1 MFKIIKFIFSIF
13 LLILLGLG
21 IFVYRGIHSS
31 LLSDNKV
38 TFEIKE
44 GESVATL
51 IQKLKDQK
59 VISSD
64 FLLKQYLKFKGAD
77 TKIKAGLFEISPPI
91 TIEKIVAA
99 LQVEGKNERNITI
112 IPGWDLRDIAE
123 YFKKEGIIED
133 EDAFFDYVVGIPA
146 HEYSLRRQLPL
157 FLLSFGDEAWIEQTE
172 KETSSTI
179 ARNHAS
185 ILSSKPWYVSLE
197 GYLAPET
204 YRIYKNE
211 KIEDIVKRLLDQ
223 RQGQFTTQMLQDIQA
238 QGKTVHQILTLAS
251 ILEKEVKSSEDRK
264 KVADLFWRRID
275 AGMGLQADSTVHYLS
290 GREGDVFTKQKER
303 EIDSLYNTYK
313 YRDLPP
319 GPISNPSLSSIMAA
333 IYPTPN
339 NAVYF
344 LTTPSGEV
352 IYSKTLDEHNA
363 NVAKY
368 LR

>member
-1 MFKIIKFIFSIF
+1 MFKIIKFLFF
-13 LLILLGLG
+13 LFVLIMIGTG

-31 LLSDNKV
+31 LLSDNKIS
-38 TFEIKE
+38 FEIKE
-44 GESVATL
+44 GETVSAL

-64 FLLKQYLKFKGAD
+64 FLLKQYLKFTGAD

-99 LQVEGKNERNITI
+99 LQIEGKNERNITI
-112 IPGWDLRDIAE
+112 IPGWDLGDIAK
-123 YFKKEGIIED
+123 YFEAEGIASSTE
-133 EDAFFDYVVGIPA
+133 FFALTGRPGV
-146 HEYSLRRQLPL
+146 
-157 FLLSFGDEAWIEQTE
+157 FGRA
-172 KETSSTI
+172 TSSLESEF
-179 ARNHAS
+179 S
-185 ILSSKPWYVSLE
+185 ILKNKPNVSLE

-204 YRIYKNE
+204 YRIYKG
-211 KIEDIVKRLLDQ
+211 EDLQSILKRLLSQ
-223 RQGQFTTQMLQDIQA
+223 REKDFTTQMLQDIQA
-238 QGKTVHQILTLAS
+238 QNKTVHEILTLAS
-251 ILEKEVKSSEDRK
+251 ILEKEVKTSEDRK
-264 KVADLFWRRID
+264 KVADLFWRRVD

-319 GPISNPSLSSIMAA
+319 GPISNPSISSIMAA

-339 NAVYF
+339 DAVYF
-344 LTTPSGEV
+344 LTDSKFEV
-352 IYSKTLDEHNA
+352 HYASTLDEHNA
-363 NVAKY
+363 NVARY

>member
-1 MFKIIKFIFSIF
+1 M
-13 LLILLGLG
+13 LALGF
-21 IFVYRGIHSS
+21 FVYRGIHSS
-31 LLSDNKV
+31 LLSDNKI

-44 GESVATL
+44 GETVAAL

-59 VISSD
+59 IISSD
-64 FLLKQYLKFKGAD
+64 FLLKQYLKFTGAD

-91 TIEKIVAA
+91 TLEKIVAA

-112 IPGWDLRDIAE
+112 IPGWDLGDIAK
-123 YFKKEGIIED
+123 YFDAEGI
-133 EDAFFDYVVGIPA
+133 A
-146 HEYSLRRQLPL
+146 
-157 FLLSFGDEAWIEQTE
+157 
-172 KETSSTI
+172 SSTDLF
-179 ARNHAS
+179 ALTGTPAVFGPWAS
-185 ILSSKPWYVSLE
+185 TTFADYPLLKNKPQNVSLE

-211 KIEDIVKRLLDQ
+211 KIEDIVKRLLDE
-223 RQGQFTTQMLQDIQA
+223 RQGQFTTQMLQDIQS
-238 QGKTVHQILTLAS
+238 QGKSVHQILTLAS
-251 ILEKEVKSSEDRK
+251 ILEKEVKTSEDRK

-319 GPISNPSLSSIMAA
+319 GPISNPSLDSIMAA

-344 LTTPSGEV
+344 LTTTEGEV
-352 IYSKTLDEHNA
+352 IYSRTLDEHNT
-363 NVAKY
+363 NVVKY

>member
-1 MFKIIKFIFSIF
+1 MFKIIKFLFF
-13 LLILLGLG
+13 LFILIMIGTG

-31 LLSDNKV
+31 LLSDNKI

-44 GESVATL
+44 GETVSAL

-64 FLLKQYLKFKGAD
+64 FLLKQYLKFTGAD
-77 TKIKAGLFEISPPI
+77 TKIKAGLFEIVPPI
-91 TIEKIVAA
+91 TLEKIVAA

-112 IPGWDLRDIAE
+112 IPGWDLGDIAK
-123 YFKKEGIIED
+123 YFEAEGI
-133 EDAFFDYVVGIPA
+133 A
-146 HEYSLRRQLPL
+146 
-157 FLLSFGDEAWIEQTE
+157 
-172 KETSSTI
+172 SSTEFF
-179 ARNHAS
+179 ALTGKPAVFGPWAS
-185 ILSSKPWYVSLE
+185 TTFVDYPLLKNKPQNVSLE

-211 KIEDIVKRLLDQ
+211 KIEVIVKRLLDE
-223 RQGQFTTQMLQDIQA
+223 RQGQFTTQMLQDIQS
-238 QGKTVHQILTLAS
+238 QGKSVHEILTLAS
-251 ILEKEVKSSEDRK
+251 ILEKEVKTSEDRK

-290 GREGDVFTKQKER
+290 GREGDVFTKKKER

-319 GPISNPSLSSIMAA
+319 GPISNPSISSIMAA
-333 IYPTPN
+333 IYPTSN
-339 NAVYF
+339 DAVYF
-344 LTTPSGEV
+344 LTDSVGGV
-352 IYSKTLDEHNA
+352 HYARTLAEHNS
-363 NVAKY
+363 NVAQF

>member
-1 MFKIIKFIFSIF
+1 MFKIIKFLFFIF
-13 LLILLGLG
+13 LLLMVGTG

-31 LLSDNKV
+31 LLSDNKI

-44 GESVATL
+44 GETVSAL

-64 FLLKQYLKFKGAD
+64 FLLKQYLKFTGVD
-77 TKIKAGLFEISPPI
+77 TKIKAGLFEITPPI
-91 TIEKIVAA
+91 TLEKIVAA
-99 LQVEGKNERNITI
+99 LQIEGKNERNITI
-112 IPGWDLRDIAE
+112 IPGWDLGDIAK
-123 YFKKEGIIED
+123 YFEAEGL
-133 EDAFFDYVVGIPA
+133 A
-146 HEYSLRRQLPL
+146 
-157 FLLSFGDEAWIEQTE
+157 
-172 KETSSTI
+172 SSTDLF
-179 ARNHAS
+179 AFTGKPAVFGPWAS
-185 ILSSKPWYVSLE
+185 TTFADYPLLKNKPQNVSLE

-211 KIEDIVKRLLDQ
+211 KIEDIVKRLLDE
-223 RQGQFTTQMLQDIQA
+223 RQGQFTTQMLQDIQS
-238 QGKTVHQILTLAS
+238 QGKTVHEILTLAS
-251 ILEKEVKSSEDRK
+251 IIEKEVKTSEDRK

-319 GPISNPSLSSIMAA
+319 GPISNPSISSIMAA

-339 NAVYF
+339 DAVYF
-344 LTTPSGEV
+344 LTDSVGGV
-352 IYSKTLDEHNA
+352 HYARTLAEHNS
-363 NVAKY
+363 NVAQF

>member
-1 MFKIIKFIFSIF
+1 MFKLLKFFVSIF
-13 LLILLGLG
+13 FLIVLGLG

-31 LLSDNKV
+31 ELSNNKIS
-38 TFEIKE
+38 FEIKE
-44 GESVATL
+44 GETVAAL

-64 FLLKQYLKFKGAD
+64 FLLRQYLKFTGAD
-77 TKIKAGLFEISPPI
+77 TKIKAGLFEITPPI
-91 TIEKIVAA
+91 TIEKIVEA

-112 IPGWDLRDIAE
+112 IPGWDLGDIAK
-123 YFKKEGIIED
+123 YFETEGI
-133 EDAFFDYVVGIPA
+133 A
-146 HEYSLRRQLPL
+146 
-157 FLLSFGDEAWIEQTE
+157 
-172 KETSSTI
+172 SSTDLF
-179 ARNHAS
+179 ALTGNPAVFGPWAS
-185 ILSSKPWYVSLE
+185 TTFADYPLLKNKPQNVSLE

-211 KIEDIVKRLLDQ
+211 KIEDILKRLLTE
-223 RQGQFTTQMLQDIQA
+223 RQNQFTTQMLQDIQA

-251 ILEKEVKSSEDRK
+251 ILEKEVKTSEDRK

-290 GREGDVFTKQKER
+290 GREGDVFTRQKER

-333 IYPTPN
+333 IYPSPN

-344 LTTPSGEV
+344 LTTASGEV
-352 IYSKTLDEHNA
+352 IYSHTLDEHNA
-363 NVAKY
+363 NVVKY